1 MTARTRRTLFPKV
14 VIERD
19 TDTDESSDDEE
30 ELEAENDVVESGDE
44 EEVENEGSD
53 EKSDVKGKAPI
64 TISLKKVCKVC
75 KKTGHQAGFQG
86 ATYIDCPMKPC
97 FLCKLP
103 GHTTVDCPHRVAMEF
118 GVIPASR
125 KRTNNSLDYVFERQM
140 RPRVPSIK
148 PPFVIPDEVNCAVIR
163 YHSRRI
169 TCLEFHPT
177 NNNILLSGDK
187 KGQLGVWD
195 FSKVYE
201 KTVYGNIHSCLLNNM
216 KFSPAN
222 DGTVYSASSDGT
234 VNSTDLETGL
244 STSIM
249 NLNPNG
255 WQGVKSWRMLYGM
268 ELNTEKNLVL
278 VADSFGYLHLV
289 DVRSDPKKGD
299 SVLIHKK
306 GTKVV
311 GLHCNP
317 LQPDLLLSCGNDH
330 FARIWD
336 MRRLEAESCLH
347 ELPHKRVV
355 NSAYFSPLSGSKIIT
370 TSIDNRIRV
379 WDSIFGNL
387 DNPSREIVH
396 SHDFNR
402 HLTPFRAEWD
412 PKDPSESLVVIGRYI
427 SENYNG
433 AALHPIDFIDISTGQ
448 LVAEVMDPN
457 ITTISPVNKL
467 HPRDDVLASGS
478 SSMIPGTNLHQFD
491 VWNDGYFAHLPFRYQ
506 DGVILNM
513 AVERMPYEKFAEFLE
528 EKSGNPFQVLY
539 YKVPNVELEN
549 GLVRVSDDKEV
560 AYMFDVVDL
569 YGRLELYLDHL
580 GMDLSEYEAIADTSV
595 MDASVSKAK
604 GNQKR
609 YCNDFSVDELVDW
622 AEMEVEYEGSSSHLG
637 DVAGTSADGDVA
649 RTRVDVDKGKERSI
663 DYLSPGEEELIELRK
678 RIKAN
683 REKEHEPLP
692 EILETNNENII
703 PTENTGNHRSETFIE
718 HDVFMA
724 NLMRRLQSPD
734 ENGIQHDPFICVE
747 KHVDRYPVYDESTHW
762 RLRHPKV
769 CL

>member
-1 MTARTRRTLFPKV
+1 MPVRARRASFPEV

-19 TDTDESSDDEE
+19 TDTEESSEE
-30 ELEAENDVVESGDE
+30 EEE
-44 EEVENEGSD
+44 EEVEDDAVELD
-53 EKSDVKGKAPI
+53 DPEEEEEVVEVKGKEDEEGSSAAAINNKKGKSPI

-103 GHTTVDCPHRVAMEF
+103 GHTTVNCPHRAAIEF

-125 KRTNNSLDYVFERQM
+125 KRTHNSLDYVFERQL
-140 RPRVPSIK
+140 RHRVPSIK
-148 PPFVIPDEVNCAVIR
+148 PAFVIPDEVKCAVIR

-222 DGTVYSASSDGT
+222 DGTIYAASSDGT
-234 VNSTDLETGL
+234 VSCTDLETGL
-244 STSIM
+244 STSLM
-249 NLNPNG
+249 DLNPNG
-255 WQGVKSWRMLYGM
+255 WQGGNSWRMLYGM
-268 ELNTEKNLVL
+268 DLNAEKGLVL
-278 VADSFGYLHLV
+278 VADNFGFVHLV
-289 DVRSDPKKGD
+289 DVRSNSKKGD
-299 SVLIHKK
+299 SILIHKK

-317 LQPDLLLSCGNDH
+317 VQPDLLLSCGNDH

-336 MRRLEAESCLH
+336 IRRLEAESFLH
-347 ELPHKRVV
+347 GLPHTRVV
-355 NSAYFSPLSGSKIIT
+355 NSAYFSPLSGSKIVT

-387 DNPSREIVH
+387 DAPSREIVH

-412 PKDPSESLVVIGRYI
+412 PKDPSESLVVVGRYI

-478 SSMIPGTNLHQFD
+478 SRSLFIWRPKEKLEMVQEK
-491 VWNDGYFAHLPFRYQ
+491 
-506 DGVILNM
+506 
-513 AVERMPYEKFAEFLE
+513 ERKIVVCDRKNSKKF
-528 EKSGNPFQVLY
+528 GH
-539 YKVPNVELEN
+539 
-549 GLVRVSDDKEV
+549 GSDDDDDSGDDDFSSKKGKS
-560 AYMFDVVDL
+560 L
-569 YGRLELYLDHL
+569 KSKSRKPNL
-580 GMDLSEYEAIADTSV
+580 AIASC
-595 MDASVSKAK
+595 SKK
-604 GNQKR
+604 KKK
-609 YCNDFSVDELVDW
+609 S
-622 AEMEVEYEGSSSHLG
+622 
-637 DVAGTSADGDVA
+637 
-649 RTRVDVDKGKERSI
+649 
-663 DYLSPGEEELIELRK
+663 
-678 RIKAN
+678 
-683 REKEHEPLP
+683 
-692 EILETNNENII
+692 
-703 PTENTGNHRSETFIE
+703 
-718 HDVFMA
+718 
-724 NLMRRLQSPD
+724 
-734 ENGIQHDPFICVE
+734 
-747 KHVDRYPVYDESTHW
+747 
-762 RLRHPKV
+762 
-769 CL
+769 